1 MNHRSFL
8 RKTAILLTV
17 GLFLLSAIGFSE
29 GQKEK
34 LVWAEWWDPEWGEE
48 TIEWIVTSF
57 EAEHP
62 GVDVEAL
69 FIPHDRFSDELLTL
83 GQAGDI
89 PDIMG
94 MEVMWSDAFDRLGLL
109 ADMNAMVDS
118 ASQEFKEQF
127 NPAWFVNYKGKALMA
142 YLYTNSYGV
151 IYNIDLLE
159 KAGLEPPTDWEEL
172 RQVLRKLYDPQAH
185 KWGIALPFAMK
196 SSCHFMLYD
205 FWTRL
210 IQAGGR
216 MNDDNGLAQFNS
228 PAGVRALEYW
238 KSLLD
243 EHLVYPGT
251 VEGALATGEKE
262 FRELLAAEQV
272 AMIISGPFEKGVAR
286 ERNPDIELAFTPPF
300 KDRTG
305 GYLLTGS
312 GVAISSQTEQ
322 PELAWEFFEH
332 LVSSEV
338 ATKMIRDFSMTWANT
353 AALSAPEL
361 ADDPMLGQYSKMVS
375 NPDSQSWIA
384 LPSLGDLCGVI
395 MVNAQEYF
403 LGRTSAKQALDKA
416 AEEWNAIVGSE

>member
-1 MNHRSFL
+1 
-8 RKTAILLTV
+8 
-17 GLFLLSAIGFSE
+17 
-29 GQKEK
+29 
-34 LVWAEWWDPEWGEE
+34 
-48 TIEWIVTSF
+48 
-57 EAEHP
+57 
-62 GVDVEAL
+62 
-69 FIPHDRFSDELLTL
+69 
-83 GQAGDI
+83 
-89 PDIMG
+89 
-94 MEVMWSDAFDRLGLL
+94 
-109 ADMNAMVDS
+109 
-118 ASQEFKEQF
+118 
-127 NPAWFVNYKGKALMA
+127 
-142 YLYTNSYGV
+142 
-151 IYNIDLLE
+151 
-159 KAGLEPPTDWEEL
+159 
-172 RQVLRKLYDPQAH
+172 VLRKLYDPQAH

-262 FRELLAAEQV
+262 FRELFAAEQV

>member
-1 MNHRSFL
+1 MNCTRIM
-8 RKTAILLTV
+8 RKILHILLV
-17 GLFLLSAIGFSE
+17 GLFLIPAVLFGAGK
-29 GQKEK
+29 KEK
-34 LVWAEWWDPEWGEE
+34 LVWAEWWDPEWGED
-48 TIEWIVTSF
+48 TVEWIVSSF
-57 EAEHP
+57 EEKNP
-62 GVDVEAL
+62 GVEVEPL
-69 FIPHDRFSDELLTL
+69 FIPHDQYSDELLTL
-83 GQAGDI
+83 SQAGDA

-94 MEVMWSDAFDRLGLL
+94 MEVMDSSSFDRLGLL
-109 ADMNAMVDS
+109 ADMNAMADS

-151 IYNIDLLE
+151 IYNTELLK

-172 RQVLRKLYDPQAH
+172 RQVLRKLYNPSEK

-210 IQAGGR
+210 IQAGGQ

-228 PAGVRALEYW
+228 PAGVRTLEYF

-243 EHLVYPGT
+243 ENLIYPGT

-272 AMIISGPFEKGVAR
+272 AMILSGPFEKGVAR
-286 ERNPDIELAFTPPF
+286 ERNPDIQLAFTPPF

-312 GVAISSQTEQ
+312 GIAISSKAKN
-322 PELAWEFFEH
+322 PELAWKFFEH
-332 LVSSEV
+332 LVSYEV
-338 ATKMIRDFSMTWANT
+338 AMKMIKEFSQAWANT
-353 AALSAPEL
+353 KALAGPEL
-361 ADDPMLGQYSKMVS
+361 ADDPMLGPYAKMVS

-384 LPSLGDLCGVI
+384 LPSLGDLCSVI
-395 MVNAQEYF
+395 MAKTQEYF
-403 LGRTSAKQALDKA
+403 LGRKSAQQALDDA
-416 AEEWNAIVGSE
+416 AKEWNAIVQAK